1 MGVVHVRVGVERV
14 HVGVEHVRTGVE
26 GGGIDRCTR
35 GVERVRAV
43 SRVGASRAY
52 ARVLN
57 AYAWCRGWG
66 YRGRR
71 RGCRKCTHVLRVYA
85 GIEGVGKC
93 EDNV

>member
-1 MGVVHVRVGVERV
+1 MWVLRAGALIGA
-14 HVGVEHVRTGVE
+14 
-26 GGGIDRCTR
+26 CK

-43 SRVGASRAY
+43 SRVGALRAY

-71 RGCRKCTHVLRVYA
+71 RGCRKCTHVLKVYA
-85 GIEGVGKC
+85 GIEGVGEC
-93 EDNV
+93 EDNA